1 MLDQQLIDQFV
12 LVVGAKYVLQSP
24 DQQAPY
30 LTEWRDKYQGATKLV
45 LLPGSVDEVAAI
57 VRLANQTATPL
68 VPQGGN
74 TGLVGGQLPDLSGE
88 QVVVS
93 LKRLNKKRSISPV
106 SQSMIVEAGVTLFE
120 AQDYAQEH
128 ERLFPLSL
136 ASEGSC
142 QIGGNLSTNAGGIQ
156 VLKYGMMRDLVLGL
170 EVVLP
175 SGEIWRGLSDLRKDN
190 TGYDLKALFLG
201 AEGTLGIITAA
212 CLKLF
217 PLPVERQVA
226 FVACRSLEQ
235 MANLFERVS
244 EQAGACLCAFEMLS
258 HRGLDFS
265 LQFLSAQGQ
274 AGEPPLKTIWPWY
287 GVIELESTQQGV
299 VEPLLETVLE
309 KALSQQLIEEAV
321 LSSSQAQRQSL
332 WAFREVMSEAQKPQG
347 GSIKHD
353 VSVPVAQIPAFIQ
366 QADAV
371 VEKMIPGARPVP
383 FGHFGDGNIHYNV
396 SQPEGADK
404 NDFLSKWEA
413 LNEAVYEVVLDFN
426 GSISAEHG
434 IGVMKRDLLARV
446 KDPVALD
453 LMKTVKKALDPNKI
467 MNPGKV
473 L

>member
-1 MLDQQLIDQFV
+1 M
-12 LVVGAKYVLQSP
+12 
-24 DQQAPY
+24 
-30 LTEWRDKYQGATKLV
+30 
-45 LLPGSVDEVAAI
+45 
-57 VRLANQTATPL
+57 
-68 VPQGGN
+68 
-74 TGLVGGQLPDLSGE
+74 
-88 QVVVS
+88 
-93 LKRLNKKRSISPV
+93 
-106 SQSMIVEAGVTLFE
+106 
-120 AQDYAQEH
+120 
-128 ERLFPLSL
+128 
-136 ASEGSC
+136 
-142 QIGGNLSTNAGGIQ
+142 
-156 VLKYGMMRDLVLGL
+156 
-170 EVVLP
+170 
-175 SGEIWRGLSDLRKDN
+175 
-190 TGYDLKALFLG
+190 
-201 AEGTLGIITAA
+201 
-212 CLKLF
+212 
-217 PLPVERQVA
+217 
-226 FVACRSLEQ
+226 
-235 MANLFERVS
+235 
-244 EQAGACLCAFEMLS
+244 
-258 HRGLDFS
+258 
-265 LQFLSAQGQ
+265 
-274 AGEPPLKTIWPWY
+274 
-287 GVIELESTQQGV
+287 IELESTQQGV

-371 VEKMIPGARPVP
+371 VEKMIPGARAVP

>member
-1 MLDQQLIDQFV
+1 MLDEQLIDRFV
-12 LVVGAKYVLQSP
+12 QVVGAKYALQTP
-24 DQQAPY
+24 DQQTPY
-30 LTEWRDKYQGATKLV
+30 LTEWRDKYQGVTKLV
-45 LLPGSVDEVAAI
+45 LLPSCVDEVAEI
-57 VRLANQTATPL
+57 VRLANETATPL

-93 LKRLNKKRSISPV
+93 LKRLNQKRSISPV
-106 SQSMIVEAGVTLFE
+106 SQSMIVEAGVTLLE
-120 AQDYAQEH
+120 AQEYARDH

-175 SGEIWRGLSDLRKDN
+175 SGEIWHGLSDLRKDN

-226 FVACRSLEQ
+226 FVGCQSLEQ
-235 MANLFERVS
+235 MADLFKHVS
-244 EQAGACLCAFEMLS
+244 EQAGASLCAFEMLS
-258 HRGLDFS
+258 QRGLDFS
-265 LQFLSAQGQ
+265 LQFLTKQGR
-274 AGEPPLKTIWPWY
+274 AAEPPLKQAWPWY
-287 GVIELESTQQGV
+287 GLIELESTQQGI

-309 KALSQQLIEEAV
+309 GVFSKQIIGDAV

-332 WAFREVMSEAQKPQG
+332 WTLREVMSEAQKPQG

-353 VSVPVAQIPAFIQ
+353 VSVPIAQIPAFIK

-396 SQPEGADK
+396 SQPKAADK
-404 NDFLSKWEA
+404 DDFLSNWEK
-413 LNEAVYEVVLDFN
+413 LNEAVYEVVLNHN

-434 IGVMKRDLLARV
+434 IGLMKRDLLARV
-446 KDPVALD
+446 KDPVAID
-453 LMKTVKKALDPNKI
+453 LMKTVKKALDPKGI

>member
-1 MLDQQLIDQFV
+1 MMNQELIDRFV
-12 LVVGAKYVLQSP
+12 QVVGAKYALQSP

-120 AQDYAQEH
+120 AQEYAQEH
-128 ERLFPLSL
+128 DRLFPLSL

-217 PLPVERQVA
+217 SLPLERQVA

-244 EQAGACLCAFEMLS
+244 EQAGASLCAFEMLS

-265 LQFLSAQGQ
+265 LQFLRDQGR

-287 GVIELESTQQGV
+287 GIIELESTQQGI

-309 KALSQQLIEEAV
+309 KALSRQLIEEAV

-366 QADAV
+366 RADAV